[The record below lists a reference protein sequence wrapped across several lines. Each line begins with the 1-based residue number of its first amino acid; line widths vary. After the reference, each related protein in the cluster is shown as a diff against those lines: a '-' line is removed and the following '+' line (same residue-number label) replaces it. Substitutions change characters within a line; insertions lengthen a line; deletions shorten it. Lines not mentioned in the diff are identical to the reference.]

1 MDQYISRL
9 RQLAESC
16 KFGTLHDEMVHNCLI
31 LSCRD
36 KGAKARLFRE
46 KDCTL
51 KKALEAL
58 QISEA
63 T

>member
-1 MDQYISRL
+1 MN
-9 RQLAESC
+9 
-16 KFGTLHDEMVHNCLI
+16 DEMLRDRLVLG
-31 LSCRD
+31 CRD

-46 KDCTL
+46 TDYSL

-63 T
+63 AQEQLKEIGE